1 MTDKKFSSKK
11 YGDYPIIIDNERN
24 VELTLDNVVEILND
38 YEYMKKLYIK
48 EHNKLHEQTDYVISQ
63 KRKLQSQI
71 DHLILLLIVMVLII
85 IIETFLLLLGVV

>member
-24 VELTLDNVVEILND
+24 VELTLGSVVGILND
-38 YEYMKKLYIK
+38 YEYMRKLDIT
-48 EHNKLHEQTDYVISQ
+48 EHNKLHERTDYVISQ